1 MQRFWVIVPRGETER
16 YLTLSSAYLRRR
28 DYTVI
33 LDRRSGSDR
42 RTAYRHSTERRLKR
56 QPLLEP
62 FEIVPRSSSDT

>member
-1 MQRFWVIVPRGETER
+1 MESFWVIVPRGETER

-42 RTAYRHSTERRLKR
+42 RRSHRAGTERRLKR

-62 FEIVPRSSSDT
+62 FEIVPKNSSEL

>member
-1 MQRFWVIVPRGETER
+1 MESFWVIVPRGETER

-33 LDRRSGSDR
+33 LDRRSGADR
-42 RTAYRHSTERRLKR
+42 RRSYRVGTERRLKR

-62 FEIVPRSSSDT
+62 FEIVPRNPSEP